1 MGIESMRHLLCF
13 MLAAA
18 WMLQSCAQS
27 PLDTWAEEHGVL
39 GFSVSV
45 ATESGPTSTWTG
57 GLRDV
62 EAQLPV
68 NAATTFRV
76 ASISKAAVAVGFFK
90 LWANGEIGLDDD
102 INETL
107 STTLSAPVLH
117 PQHPS
122 TPLTPRMLLSH
133 TSGLRDG
140 SGYSDFLSSTYNASS
155 GSDIPTVL
163 DVLSP
168 TGAQYTVDM
177 WGTEPGTYFA
187 YANLNFGLLATVMEA
202 VTQTRFDVWM
212 RNEVFAPLNM
222 NASFAVQDL
231 ESIENLAVLYR
242 HVGNW
247 IPQVDNHGGIMPEA
261 PNLTGY
267 APGTNAAR
275 FSPQG
280 GLRCSAPDLLT
291 LVNEWVAL
299 TSGGT
304 TSQLLPPPAV
314 QALREEAWSFDG
326 SNGSN
331 YGGLFEAWGLGLHV
345 DEFESESHPTSGQ
358 QATAWGHPGEAYGL
372 ISGAY
377 HVVTSDGCRWKFAY
391 LVNGMNPEPSLGEGG
406 WYSVENAL
414 HNILGQ
420 WANASCTTSQL
431 DGQDFAPK
439 PRRHHLRPG
448 QTRPADLVC
457 TPCVWTDWK
466 GRMAHQTT
474 QDPWLAPSLPAG
486 HYVLTEHGMVVGSV
500 LLTP

>member
-1 MGIESMRHLLCF
+1 MGIESMKHVLLF
-13 MLAAA
+13 FAATWA
-18 WMLQSCAQS
+18 CQTIAQS
-27 PLDTWAEEHGVL
+27 PFDTWADEYGVL

-57 GLRDV
+57 GLRNV

-68 NAATTFRV
+68 NATTTFRV

-102 INETL
+102 INEVL
-107 STTLSAPVLH
+107 STTLTTPVFH

-140 SGYSDFLSSTYNASS
+140 SGYSDFLSSTYNAPS
-155 GSDIPTVL
+155 GSEIPTISEAL
-163 DVLSP
+163 DPSG
-168 TGAQYTVDM
+168 TYYTTDM
-177 WGTEPGTYFA
+177 WGTEPGTHFA
-187 YANLNFGLLATVMEA
+187 YSNLNFGLLATVMEA

-222 NASFAVQDL
+222 NASFAIQDL

-242 HVGNW
+242 HVGDW
-247 IPQVDNHGGIMPEA
+247 IPQVDNYGGTMPAA
-261 PNLTGY
+261 PDLTAY
-267 APGTNAAR
+267 IPGTNAAR

-299 TSGGT
+299 GSGGT
-304 TSQLLPPPAV
+304 TSQLLPAPVV
-314 QALREEAWSFDG
+314 QTLREEEWSFDA
-326 SNGSN
+326 SNGN
-331 YGGLFEAWGLGLHV
+331 TYGGLFEAWGLGLHI
-345 DEFESESHPTSGQ
+345 DAFDSENHPAPGQ
-358 QATAWGHPGEAYGL
+358 EATAWGHPGEAYGL

-391 LVNGMNPEPSLGEGG
+391 LINGMNPEPNLGEDG

-414 HNILGQ
+414 HDILGQ
-420 WANASCTTSQL
+420 WANASCSTSQL
-431 DGQDFAPK
+431 DEQDFAPR
-439 PRRHHLRPG
+439 PRCHVMNPG

-457 TPCVWTDWK
+457 SPCVWTDWK
-466 GRMAHQTT
+466 GSMAHQTT
-474 QDPWLAPSLPAG
+474 QDLWLAPSLAAG
-486 HYVLTEHGMVVGSV
+486 HYVLTEQGMVVGTV

>member
-1 MGIESMRHLLCF
+1 MRHLLCF
-13 MLAAA
+13 ILAST
-18 WMLQSCAQS
+18 WILQSFAQS

-45 ATESGPTSTWTG
+45 ATESGPNTTWTG

-102 INETL
+102 INEVL

-140 SGYSDFLSSTYNASS
+140 SGYSEFLSSTYNASS

-168 TGAQYTVDM
+168 TGAHYTADM

-222 NASFAVQDL
+222 NASFAV
-231 ESIENLAVLYR
+231 
-242 HVGNW
+242 
-247 IPQVDNHGGIMPEA
+247 
-261 PNLTGY
+261 
-267 APGTNAAR
+267 
-275 FSPQG
+275 
-280 GLRCSAPDLLT
+280 
-291 LVNEWVAL
+291 
-299 TSGGT
+299 
-304 TSQLLPPPAV
+304 
-314 QALREEAWSFDG
+314 
-326 SNGSN
+326 
-331 YGGLFEAWGLGLHV
+331 
-345 DEFESESHPTSGQ
+345 
-358 QATAWGHPGEAYGL
+358 
-372 ISGAY
+372 
-377 HVVTSDGCRWKFAY
+377 
-391 LVNGMNPEPSLGEGG
+391 
-406 WYSVENAL
+406 
-414 HNILGQ
+414 
-420 WANASCTTSQL
+420 
-431 DGQDFAPK
+431 
-439 PRRHHLRPG
+439 
-448 QTRPADLVC
+448 
-457 TPCVWTDWK
+457 
-466 GRMAHQTT
+466 
-474 QDPWLAPSLPAG
+474 
-486 HYVLTEHGMVVGSV
+486 
-500 LLTP
+500 

>member
-1 MGIESMRHLLCF
+1 MGIESMKHVLLF
-13 MLAAA
+13 FAATWA
-18 WMLQSCAQS
+18 CQTIAQS
-27 PLDTWAEEHGVL
+27 PFDTWADEYGVL

-57 GLRDV
+57 GLREV

-102 INETL
+102 INEVL
-107 STTLSAPVLH
+107 GTTLTTPVLH
-117 PQHPS
+117 PQYPS

-140 SGYSDFLSSTYNASS
+140 SGYSDFLSSTYNAAS
-155 GSDIPTVL
+155 GSEIPTILEAL
-163 DVLSP
+163 DPSG
-168 TGAQYTVDM
+168 TYYTADM

-187 YANLNFGLLATVMEA
+187 YSNLNFGLLATVMEA
-202 VTQTRFDVWM
+202 VTQVRFDVWM

-222 NASFAVQDL
+222 NASFAIQDL

-242 HVGNW
+242 HAGDW
-247 IPQVDNHGGIMPEA
+247 IPQVDNLGGIMPAA
-261 PNLTGY
+261 PDLTAY
-267 APGTNAAR
+267 TPGTNAAR

-299 TSGGT
+299 SSGGT
-304 TSQLLPPPAV
+304 TSQLLPSPVV
-314 QALREEAWSFDG
+314 QTLREEAWSVAV
-326 SNGSN
+326 SNGST
-331 YGGLFEAWGLGLHV
+331 YGGLFEAWGLGLHI
-345 DEFESESHPTSGQ
+345 DAFHSESHPAPGQ
-358 QATAWGHPGEAYGL
+358 EATAWGHPGEAYGL

-391 LVNGMNPEPSLGEGG
+391 LLNGMNPEPTLGEDG

-414 HNILGQ
+414 HDILGQ
-420 WANASCTTSQL
+420 WANASCSTSQL
-431 DGQDFAPK
+431 DEQDFAPK
-439 PRRHHLRPG
+439 PRCHVMNPG

-457 TPCVWTDWK
+457 SPCVWTDWK
-466 GRMAHQTT
+466 GRMVFQTA
-474 QDPWLAPSLPAG
+474 QDLWLAPSLAAG
-486 HYVLTEHGMVVGSV
+486 HYVLTEQGTVVGSV